1 MTGGGNIKG
10 SFSFWVEQ
18 LDSISVIWQ
27 VVIEYFATY
36 LNNFQLG
43 ISYFFTWANIV
54 AIFGGVTI
62 GCFFGAL
69 PGMSI
74 TMAVALT
81 MPFTFSMEPLTAI
94 SLLLAVYV
102 GAIYGGSIAAILL
115 NTPGTPAA
123 ACTCMDG
130 FKLSQKGQA
139 GKALQMANWASC
151 VGDLLSTVIVIM
163 VLPLLAKLALYF
175 GSPEY
180 FALILFSITVIGGVT
195 GDSMIKG
202 LISGALGFLVATVGM
217 DPFSGAGRFD
227 FGQLELMKGFAFV
240 PLLIGL
246 FAIPEVLTQLS
257 RSRRFKGRAQIA
269 VVESSDPNA
278 NKLTWHEFK
287 SSFRHMLRGGIIG
300 LILGIIPGLGAT
312 PAAFVSYERA
322 KRSSKSPEKFGN
334 GSLEGIAAAE
344 AGNNAVNGATLV
356 PLLTLGIPGDVIT
369 AVMLGA
375 FMIFDLQPGPL
386 LFIQHIDLVF
396 GLFCA
401 LLMCDVALR
410 LVGMVFIRYAQ
421 LITRV
426 PTSFVF
432 PAVAILCVYGSY
444 AINNSVFDIF
454 TMFLFGIIGFIMLF
468 MGMSPIPFLIAFVL
482 APMLEKGLR
491 RSLVI
496 SDGSPLIFLQS
507 PIAIFFFILTIF
519 AVISLTRG
527 SLRKIKD

>member
-1 MTGGGNIKG
+1 MGIIDTT
-10 SFSFWVEQ
+10 
-18 LDSISVIWQ
+18 WQ
-27 VVIEYFATY
+27 IVVDYLLTY
-36 LNNFQLG
+36 LDNFQLG
-43 ISYFFTWANIV
+43 ISYFFTWRNIA
-54 AIFGGVTI
+54 AIFGGVSI
-62 GCFFGAL
+62 GCTFGAL

-81 MPFTFSMEPLTAI
+81 MPFTFSMDPLTAI

-102 GAIYGGSIAAILL
+102 GAIYGGSISAILL

-151 VGDLLSTVIVIM
+151 VGDLLSTSIVILI
-163 VLPLLAKLALYF
+163 LPLLAKLALYF

-195 GDSMIKG
+195 GNSIIKG

-217 DPFSGAGRFD
+217 DPFTGGERFG

-246 FAIPEVLTQLS
+246 FAIPEVLSQLS
-257 RSRRFKGRAQIA
+257 RSRQFKGRAQISMVDTVDSA
-269 VVESSDPNA
+269 G
-278 NKLTWHEFK
+278 NKLTWAEFK
-287 SSFRHMLRGGIIG
+287 ESFRHMLRGGIIG

-322 KRSSKSPEKFGN
+322 KRTSKHPEKFGQ

-375 FMIFDLQPGPL
+375 FMIFDLKPGPL

-401 LLMCDVALR
+401 LIMCDVALR
-410 LVGMVFIRYAQ
+410 VVGMVFIRYAQ

-444 AINNSVFDIF
+444 AINNSIFDVL
-454 TMFLFGIIGFIMLF
+454 TMFVFGIVGFFMLT
-468 MGMSPIPFLIAFVL
+468 MNMSPIPFLIAFVL

-496 SDGSPLIFLQS
+496 SGGDPLIFLQS
-507 PIAIFFFILTIF
+507 PIAIIFFILTIF
-519 AVISLTRG
+519 AVISLTKG
-527 SLRKIKD
+527 KLKKLKE

>member
-1 MTGGGNIKG
+1 MDWLLIA
-10 SFSFWVEQ
+10 
-18 LDSISVIWQ
+18 WQ
-27 VVIEYFATY
+27 ATVDYLATY
-36 LNNFQLG
+36 LGNFQLG
-43 ISYFFTWANIV
+43 VSYFFTWANIA
-54 AIFGGVTI
+54 AIFGGVAV
-62 GCFFGAL
+62 GCVFGAL

-81 MPFTFSMEPLTAI
+81 LPFTFSMEPLTAI

-123 ACTCMDG
+123 ACTCLDG

-151 VGDLLSTVIVIM
+151 VGDLVSTSIVILI
-163 VLPLLAKLALYF
+163 LPLLAKLALYF
-175 GSPEY
+175 ASPEY

-195 GDSMIKG
+195 GKSMIKG
-202 LISGALGFLVATVGM
+202 LLSGALGFLVATVGM

-227 FGQLELMKGFAFV
+227 FGSLELMKGFAFV

-246 FAIPEVLTQLS
+246 FAIPEVLGQMVKS
-257 RSRRFKGRAQIA
+257 RKLKGRAQIS
-269 VVESSDPNA
+269 VVSSTDPNDA
-278 NKLTWHEFK
+278 RLTMSEFK
-287 SSFRHMLRGGIIG
+287 TSFRHMLRGGIVG

-322 KRSSKSPEKFGN
+322 KRGSKEPEKFGE

-356 PLLTLGIPGDVIT
+356 PLLTLGVPGDVIT

-386 LFIQHIDLVF
+386 LFIQHIDLIF

-410 LVGMVFIRYAQ
+410 LVGLIFIRYAQ
-421 LITRV
+421 LVTKL

-432 PAVAILCVYGSY
+432 PTVACLCVYGSY
-444 AINNSVFDIF
+444 AINNSIFDVL
-454 TMFLFGIIGFIMLF
+454 TMFVFGIVGFLMHYL
-468 MGMSPIPFLIAFVL
+468 GMSPIPFLIAFVL

-496 SDGSPLIFLQS
+496 SDGDPLIFFTS
-507 PIAIFFFILTIF
+507 PIAVGFFVLTIM
-519 AVISLTRG
+519 AVISITRG
-527 SLRKIKD
+527 SMKRMK

>member
-1 MTGGGNIKG
+1 LFGVVMGIIDTT
-10 SFSFWVEQ
+10 
-18 LDSISVIWQ
+18 WQ
-27 VVIEYFATY
+27 IVVDYLLTY
-36 LNNFQLG
+36 LDNFQLG
-43 ISYFFTWANIV
+43 ISYFFTWRNIA
-54 AIFGGVTI
+54 AIFGGVSI
-62 GCFFGAL
+62 GCTFGAL

-81 MPFTFSMEPLTAI
+81 MPFTFSMDPLTAI

-102 GAIYGGSIAAILL
+102 GAIYGGSISAILL

-151 VGDLLSTVIVIM
+151 VGDLLSTFIVILI
-163 VLPLLAKLALYF
+163 LPLLAKLALYF

-195 GDSMIKG
+195 GNSIIKG

-217 DPFSGAGRFD
+217 DPFTGGERFG

-246 FAIPEVLTQLS
+246 FAIPEVLSQLS
-257 RSRRFKGRAQIA
+257 RSRQFKGRAQISMVDTVDSA
-269 VVESSDPNA
+269 G
-278 NKLTWHEFK
+278 NKLTWAEFK
-287 SSFRHMLRGGIIG
+287 ESFRHMLRGGIIG

-322 KRSSKSPEKFGN
+322 KRTSKHPEKFGQ

-375 FMIFDLQPGPL
+375 FMIFDLKPGPL

-401 LLMCDVALR
+401 LIMCDVALR
-410 LVGMVFIRYAQ
+410 VVGMVFIRYAQ

-444 AINNSVFDIF
+444 AINNSIFDVL
-454 TMFLFGIIGFIMLF
+454 TMFVFGIVGFFMLT
-468 MGMSPIPFLIAFVL
+468 MNMSPIPFLIAFVL

-496 SDGSPLIFLQS
+496 SGGDPLIFLQS
-507 PIAIFFFILTIF
+507 PIAIIFFILTIF
-519 AVISLTRG
+519 AVISLTKG
-527 SLRKIKD
+527 KLKKLKE